1 MKKIL
6 QFNLNYF
13 WLAPV
18 LLILMAC
25 FGVHYSSKLKINL
38 DLAGLLPENS
48 ESIQEMNHVV
58 SKVGGAGYI
67 IVLIGP
73 ITNPESK
80 LIPIDSKIKNL
91 QDVKYT
97 YFEREEFMLKEK
109 ALYIIPRKDFKKLTD
124 YARILFSKGPVD
136 TTGLGLV
143 DESDRDDQIK
153 EANNFFNKLKSR
165 TSGDRYF
172 LSKDKKYAM
181 LLVRPTFDSTDLI
194 RSKNLAENIK
204 REIDSIATGIDG
216 IKFPYSLSGRYV
228 EKAEEEK
235 QYEKDI
241 STTAI
246 MSNIAITILLVW
258 GIGTFRGAIATAL
271 TVMLAMCITGG
282 LAFFF
287 IGQINI
293 LTGFL
298 LAILSGIGSKFGIHL
313 IRRYYQER
321 EKGLTKAVATRNT
334 YFHLSRRAL
343 FSSALTSSC
352 SFFILAFSNF
362 RGFSELGIFAGTGI
376 IVIYFVFIL
385 AFPMIARILPE
396 RSATGKRGHF
406 LFGKYPFTPSWIKV
420 IPFLIP
426 FLIFG
431 LTKAYFEYDFEKL
444 HSFPPAI
451 QRINEMTDSI
461 FGRAISP
468 SAILAR
474 DKDQVMALTEWLRS
488 DDNAQTIDQVVSMY
502 DLVPPDMQ
510 KRADRIAKIRSFVY
524 QVDPKE
530 LEEKSGIPKESIYQ
544 WINAPMY
551 TRSIIPRAINDNFGT
566 DGNIIIVFPKERQS
580 NYDAITRYA
589 TTLADAKK
597 EFPGMEV
604 GSDTL
609 VFAEILK
616 HIIEDGKLVLAL
628 FLMGA
633 LLIFWLDFKKIKDA
647 FILEVQLIF
656 CVLVLVAL
664 MGLFHIPFTILNVAM
679 IPEVLAAG
687 IDMGVHMRHRE
698 KEGHSSFESAKLI
711 SHAVQ
716 LGALTSIIGFG
727 SLLFASSKMLQGIAW
742 ISILG
747 QISSYFVCM
756 LAFPLI
762 RDLFNKHYVEVKGS
776 K

>member
-1 MKKIL
+1 MKKL
-6 QFNLNYF
+6 LKLNLKFF
-13 WLAPV
+13 WFAPI
-18 LLILMAC
+18 LLILLA
-25 FGVHYSSKLKINL
+25 GVGAKYSSKLKINL

-58 SKVGGAGYI
+58 SKVGGGGYI

-80 LIPIDSKIKNL
+80 LSIIDSKIKDL
-91 QDVKYT
+91 KDVKYT
-97 YFEREEFMLKEK
+97 YFEREEFMLKDK

-124 YARILFSKGPVD
+124 YARIIFSNGPVD

-143 DESDRDDQIK
+143 DESDREDQLK
-153 EANNFFNKLKSR
+153 EANKFFNKLKSR
-165 TSGDRYF
+165 TSSDRYF

-181 LLVRPTFDSTDLI
+181 LLVRPTFDSTNLI
-194 RSKNLAENIK
+194 RSKNLADNIK
-204 REIDSIATGIDG
+204 QNIDLIFKDNPAAV
-216 IKFPYSLSGRYV
+216 FPYSLSGRYV

-241 STTAI
+241 TTTAI
-246 MSNIAITILLVW
+246 ISNIAITILLAW
-258 GIGTFRGAIATAL
+258 GIGTLRGAMATAF
-271 TVMLAMCITGG
+271 TVAIAMCITGG

-287 IGQINI
+287 VGQINV

-321 EKGLTKAVATRNT
+321 DKGHTKEVATRNT
-334 YFHLSRRAL
+334 YLHLSRKAL
-343 FSSALTSSC
+343 FSSALTASC

-376 IVIYFVFIL
+376 VVIYLVFVMT
-385 AFPMIARILPE
+385 FPIIARILPD
-396 RSATGKRGHF
+396 RLPHGKKGKF
-406 LFGKYPFTPSWIKV
+406 LLGQYPFTPGWVKV
-420 IPFLIP
+420 IPF
-426 FLIFG
+426 FLPLFLFG
-431 LTKAYFEYDFEKL
+431 LSRAYFEYDFEKL

-451 QRINEMTDSI
+451 QKINEMTDSI

-474 DKDQVMALTEWLRS
+474 DTEQVIALSEWLRS
-488 DDNAQTIDQVVSMY
+488 DDNAETIDQVVSLH
-502 DLVPPDMQ
+502 DLVPPDMK
-510 KRADRIAKIRSFVY
+510 KRASRIAKIRSLVY
-524 QVDPKE
+524 KINPVE
-530 LEEKSGIPKESIYQ
+530 LEKKSGIPKENIYK

-551 TRSIIPRAINDNFGT
+551 DRSIIPRAINDNFGV
-566 DGNIIIVFPKERQS
+566 DGNIIIVFPKERQG
-580 NYDAITRYA
+580 NYGAITKYA
-589 TTLADAKK
+589 NTLTEAKK

-609 VFAEILK
+609 VFSEILK
-616 HIIEDGKLVLAL
+616 HIIEDGKLVLTL
-628 FLMGA
+628 FLIGA
-633 LLIFWLDFKKIKDA
+633 FLIFWLDFKKARDA
-647 FILEVQLIF
+647 ALLEIQLIF
-656 CVLVLVAL
+656 CVLILVSL
-664 MGLFHIPFTILNVAM
+664 MGLFQIPFTILNVAM

-698 KEGHSSFESAKLI
+698 KEGHSSYESAQLI
-711 SHAVQ
+711 SRAVQ
-716 LGALTSIIGFG
+716 LGAMTSIFGFG

-747 QISSYFVCM
+747 QVSSYFVCM
-756 LAFPLI
+756 FAFPLI
-762 RDLFNKHYVEVKGS
+762 RDWFNKNYRKIG
-776 K
+776 